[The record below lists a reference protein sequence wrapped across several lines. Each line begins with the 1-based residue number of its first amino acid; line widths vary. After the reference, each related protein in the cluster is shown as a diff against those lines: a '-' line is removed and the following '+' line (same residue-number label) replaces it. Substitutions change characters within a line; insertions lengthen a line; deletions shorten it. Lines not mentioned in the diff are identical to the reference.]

1 MDIPIQTGW
10 HRERFSSLIILY
22 EKYCQGFFNDIIIIV
37 FITNNLIKKFTKKIV
52 KEERCIK
59 MKDDKKEIKNPQKLG
74 EILIH
79 YKIITP
85 EQLEEALKIQKSTE
99 KRIGEILIDQ
109 AIVVQDE
116 INWVLGKQLNLPYV
130 QINVDNINIQ
140 LSKNISEYTLR
151 KFKIVPIMELNDE
164 LVIAMADPTD
174 QEAIE
179 MIREVTKRKLKIVL
193 ASFKNIDETL
203 DRIFKKKYNYS

>member
-1 MDIPIQTGW
+1 
-10 HRERFSSLIILY
+10 
-22 EKYCQGFFNDIIIIV
+22 
-37 FITNNLIKKFTKKIV
+37 
-52 KEERCIK
+52 

-74 EILIH
+74 EILMH

-85 EQLEEALKIQKSTE
+85 EQLEEALKIQKNTE

-109 AIVVQDE
+109 GIVIQDE

-130 QINVDNINIQ
+130 QINVDNINVQ
-140 LSKNISEYTLR
+140 LSKNVSEYTLR

-174 QEAIE
+174 QKAIE
-179 MIREVTKRKLKIVL
+179 MIKEFTKRKLRIVL
-193 ASFKNIDETL
+193 ASFKNIDETI
-203 DRIFKKKYNYS
+203 DRIF